1 MVYKKQ
7 EGTHFATISLFYKRE
22 LISQRFP
29 SFIKTLTM
37 KKNSSVF
44 S

>member
-7 EGTHFATISLFYKRE
+7 EGTHFATISLFYQNLNYE
-22 LISQRFP
+22 
-29 SFIKTLTM
+29 
-37 KKNSSVF
+37 KNSSVF